1 MIGIYK
7 ITNPKGKIYIG
18 QSIDI
23 NKRFAFYKRQKCKGQ
38 IKLYNSFIKYGFKS
52 HTFEVIVECEINQLN
67 KLERYYQDLFNVIG
81 KNGLN
86 LKLTKTADKKVE
98 FSIETKNKIS
108 YSHKKLHEI
117 KKGIYFEGMQ
127 FKSKDPKELIYFSK
141 TNEYFKS
148 LKQLYDKYDYMFISY
163 NVLCY
168 NKRKGNPLIT
178 PKETLRYNLNY
189 FSEDKKSRI
198 INYLNQL

>member
-86 LKLTKTADKKVE
+86 LKLTKTTDKKVE

-108 YSHKKLHEI
+108 YSHKKLHAI